1 MYTNF
6 SPSPPSGV
14 GVNRIDGVKPSFKE
28 VNEQSARGEFSEV
41 LTTQRA
47 PATTLDDVRAVREAL
62 NYQAQT
68 AIANSPFSAPQ
79 LIEFLSKNQQ
89 EAGADSVSDSE
100 DLQSEPKPTTPAN
113 AKKEKQA
120 KQFLDVANF
129 SSQRSL
135 FEIVI

>member
-28 VNEQSARGEFSEV
+28 VNDQSARGEFSQV

-89 EAGADSVSDSE
+89 EAEAASVSDSE
-100 DLQSEPKPTTPAN
+100 DSQSEPTPTTTN

-120 KQFLDVANF
+120 KQFLEVANF

-135 FEIVI
+135 FEIVV